1 MLIRF
6 SCCAGV
12 FPAPV
17 RFIFLALGCSRLP
30 RPLCGASAS
39 CWKRV
44 CGLFLLGIEYGG
56 PIYLRTSCP
65 RVLEGKTLW
74 LRGHRRAGR
83 HSNNSFGSR
92 DQFRSR
98 WKKHIAYTRVSDGS
112 IVLFWVT
119 SMANSKADTTRL
131 PAACGSGDSRKGFQR
146 STQRPCWGSANR
158 HNSPD
163 GGI

>member
-6 SCCAGV
+6 SCYAGV

-30 RPLCGASAS
+30 RLLCGASAS

-56 PIYLRTSCP
+56 PIYRGPPARGCSGEKPFGCADTAAPAGTVTIHSGAAINFVPAGKNTLRT
-65 RVLEGKTLW
+65 
-74 LRGHRRAGR
+74 
-83 HSNNSFGSR
+83 
-92 DQFRSR
+92 
-98 WKKHIAYTRVSDGS
+98 TRVSDGS
-112 IVLFWVT
+112 ILLFWVT

-146 STQRPCWGSANR
+146 STQRPY
-158 HNSPD
+158 
-163 GGI
+163 